1 MKLSVNKRFIEP
13 GAVVSP
19 GTQLFEIVDVSKL
32 KLKITV
38 NEGEVAN
45 LKIGD
50 VEGLMNI
57 CLPYI
62 TLESVIDKLNTR
74 YWYSNIQNHDET
86 NYRNAIE
93 SLIQKSQIPVKAV
106 LGKSLISVKD
116 FSTLVPGDVIR
127 LDTNVDDELD
137 IYVGN
142 IKKFTA
148 LPGSS
153 GDKYAVRIT
162 SVVREEQ

>member
-1 MKLSVNKRFIEP
+1 MFA
-13 GAVVSP
+13 GASLDENS
-19 GTQLFEIVDVSKL
+19 GAFCEL
-32 KLKITV
+32 K
-38 NEGEVAN
+38 AN
-45 LKIGD
+45 FFRLILTKAD

>member
-1 MKLSVNKRFIEP
+1 MNSAIFLPEQYKFYSNGTPDCGITSIEACLP
-13 GAVVSP
+13 N
-19 GTQLFEIVDVSKL
+19 VDVNNH
-32 KLKITV
+32 I
-38 NEGEVAN
+38 
-45 LKIGD
+45 
-50 VEGLMNI
+50 
-57 CLPYI
+57 YI
-62 TLESVIDKLNTR
+62 HNSMLTYI
-74 YWYSNIQNHDET
+74 IPDET

>member
-1 MKLSVNKRFIEP
+1 MCR
-13 GAVVSP
+13 
-19 GTQLFEIVDVSKL
+19 
-32 KLKITV
+32 
-38 NEGEVAN
+38 
-45 LKIGD
+45 
-50 VEGLMNI
+50 
-57 CLPYI
+57 
-62 TLESVIDKLNTR
+62 
-74 YWYSNIQNHDET
+74 
-86 NYRNAIE
+86 
-93 SLIQKSQIPVKAV
+93 
-106 LGKSLISVKD
+106 
-116 FSTLVPGDVIR
+116 GDVIR